1 MKTGTR
7 NYTEQTYLYE
17 AYDAFGNLLYVGIT
31 NDLKRR
37 LNEHRRSAK
46 WWTQQTEVRH
56 TYYASRDEAKEQE
69 SRVIAERSPGFN
81 IAETDKHAEAVRVS
95 WQKRKEQKRN
105 APRFIVSPRET
116 VALLSVQQI
125 DEVDELI
132 ELLTAIKT
140 FQRSSNG
147 FHSYLLDATTDSA
160 LRLVR
165 LVCRSYGVDS
175 VRWAASNE

>member
-37 LNEHRRSAK
+37 LKEHRFSAK
-46 WWTQQTEVRH
+46 WWTQQTEIKH
-56 TYYASRDEAKEQE
+56 TLYPSRYEAKEQE
-69 SRVIAERSPGFN
+69 SRVIADRSPGFN
-81 IAETDKHAEAVRVS
+81 IAETDKHAEAVRLS
-95 WQKRKEQKRN
+95 WQKRKEQKPEE
-105 APRFIVSPRET
+105 PRFIVSPRET
-116 VALLSVQQI
+116 VALLSVQQEDEI
-125 DEVDELI
+125 DELV

-140 FQRSSNG
+140 FKRRGNDRA
-147 FHSYLLDATTDSA
+147 HYYTKIA
-160 LRLVR
+160 LIDVR
-165 LVCRSYGVDS
+165 AICRSYGVDS

>member
-1 MKTGTR
+1 MKTETR
-7 NYTEQTYLYE
+7 NYIEQTYVYE

-46 WWTQQTEVRH
+46 WWTQQIEVRH
-56 TYYASRDEAKEQE
+56 TFYASRDEAKEQE
-69 SRVIAERSPGFN
+69 SRVIANRSPVYN
-81 IAETDKHAEAVRVS
+81 VAETYKHADAVRVS
-95 WQKRKEQKRN
+95 WQKRKEQKRKE
-105 APRFIVSPRET
+105 PRFIVSPRET
-116 VALLSVQQI
+116 VALLSVQQV
-125 DEVDELI
+125 DEIDELI

-140 FQRSSNG
+140 FRRSSR
-147 FHSYLLDATTDSA
+147 SLLSDATTDSA

-165 LVCRSYGVDS
+165 LVCRSYGADS

>member
-1 MKTGTR
+1 MKTGIR

-46 WWTQQTEVRH
+46 WWNEQTEVRH

-69 SRVIAERSPGFN
+69 SRVIADRSPGFN

-140 FQRSSNG
+140 FKRRSRSSL
-147 FHSYLLDATTDSA
+147 SDATTDCA
-160 LRLVR
+160 LSLVR